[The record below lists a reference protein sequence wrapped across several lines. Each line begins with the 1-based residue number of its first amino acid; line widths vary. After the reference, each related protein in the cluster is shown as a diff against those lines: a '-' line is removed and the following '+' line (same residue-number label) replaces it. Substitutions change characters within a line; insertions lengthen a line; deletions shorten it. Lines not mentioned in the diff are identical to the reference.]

1 MGAAVAAGGIL
12 ASTMTDVNFSG
23 FSRPSS
29 STTETSV
36 VAVQPVPQAVVPQ
49 QFHGKWV
56 GQVYQGSDAPY
67 PVELVIAGGAV
78 GATIGSVTY
87 PTLRCGGR
95 WELRATSDNKIS
107 AVERIEYQGTC
118 VETVDID
125 LDMQPDGQALYS
137 FKTQGGGQG
146 VLRRVQ

>member
-1 MGAAVAAGGIL
+1 MAVAAGGIL
-12 ASTMTDVNFSG
+12 AGTMTDVNFSG

-29 STTETSV
+29 PTTETSV
-36 VAVQPVPQAVVPQ
+36 VAVQPVQQPGVPQ

-56 GQVYQGSDAPY
+56 GQVDQAGQAPY
-67 PVELVIAGGAV
+67 PVELVITGGAV
-78 GATIGSVTY
+78 GATIGSVAY

-107 AVERIEYQGTC
+107 AIERIEYQGTC
-118 VETVDID
+118 VTTVDID
-125 LDMQPDGQALYS
+125 LDMRPDGQVLYS

-146 VLRRVQ
+146 VLRRV